1 MIWRVLYSFL
11 VIFVINLLFWLLI
24 SVLFILKY
32 VNNLNSVLDIVN
44 VFLFLIGIV
53 NKYFEN
59 KFIVVKM

>member
-1 MIWRVLYSFL
+1 M
-11 VIFVINLLFWLLI
+11 NLLFWLLI
-24 SVLFILKY
+24 SVLYILKY

>member
-1 MIWRVLYSFL
+1 M
-11 VIFVINLLFWLLI
+11 NLLFWLLI

-44 VFLFLIGIV
+44 VFLFLIVVV